1 VIPDCQDCG
10 ACCFGPAH
18 EHAFVSPRDAAR
30 FTPDERERLLEL
42 FPGHVV
48 FLRMER
54 RLAPASGLLHC
65 AALEVEGGRYRCSV
79 YERRPDVCRA
89 FERGASGC
97 RAVIE
102 ERGAAVRLAP

>member
-1 VIPDCQDCG
+1 VVPDCQDCG
-10 ACCFGPAH
+10 ACCFGAFR
-18 EHAFVSPRDAAR
+18 EHVLVFPRDVAR
-30 FTPDERERLLEL
+30 FTPDERERLLDSS
-42 FPGHVV
+42 PGPAV

-79 YERRPDVCRA
+79 YERRPDACRA